1 MLKIGEFS
9 RLSRVSIRMLRHYDE
24 LGLLAPDATDPLT
37 GYRYY
42 SEEQLATA
50 GRIAALREMGFG
62 LAVIGEMLQ
71 CMDDAARTEQYL
83 LAQRAQLLELAVQ
96 TNQRIALVSSALKAL
111 RKDGAKMKYD
121 VQLKTIPERYA
132 ACVRMTIPNY
142 DCEGQLWSA
151 LMSETAHMNLI
162 PDDPCLCCAVFLD
175 GEHKDENVDVEI
187 QKTVKGRYEDTE
199 HVRFKTLPAVT
210 VASTVHHGSYS
221 TIGEGHAMLASWVRD
236 NGYALCAPAFC
247 IYHVS
252 PHETSTPGEMVTEIC
267 YPVAKK

>member
-142 DCEGQLWSA
+142 D
-151 LMSETAHMNLI
+151 
-162 PDDPCLCCAVFLD
+162 
-175 GEHKDENVDVEI
+175 
-187 QKTVKGRYEDTE
+187 
-199 HVRFKTLPAVT
+199 
-210 VASTVHHGSYS
+210 
-221 TIGEGHAMLASWVRD
+221 
-236 NGYALCAPAFC
+236 
-247 IYHVS
+247 
-252 PHETSTPGEMVTEIC
+252 
-267 YPVAKK
+267 